1 MLMELGH
8 AAKVAMGMEN
18 SLTEI
23 MKFFG
28 SDPQHPLKDNE
39 FAEFWKSLTD
49 EEKDE
54 FRKAD
59 LGKTPH
65 SYEK

>member
-1 MLMELGH
+1 LNELSH
-8 AAKVAMGMEN
+8 KRTVAMGMEN
-18 SLTEI
+18 SITEKYLDHKI

-28 SDPQHPLKDNE
+28 SDPQHPLKEHE

-59 LGKTPH
+59 L
-65 SYEK
+65 SE